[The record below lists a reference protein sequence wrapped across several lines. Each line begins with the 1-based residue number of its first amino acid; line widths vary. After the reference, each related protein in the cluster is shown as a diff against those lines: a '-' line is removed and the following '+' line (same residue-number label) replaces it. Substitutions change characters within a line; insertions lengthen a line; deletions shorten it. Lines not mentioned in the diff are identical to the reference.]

1 MAIGVRNLLNFEHTR
16 TQQVIIGSDSIEIQ
30 GNELRT

>member
-16 TQQVIIGSDSIEIQ
+16 MQQVIRRCDYK
-30 GNELRT
+30 